1 MKDTL
6 DTFCELSG
14 QKVSLAKSKV
24 YFSPNIGHEQR
35 DEMCEVL
42 GMRSTPNLGNYLG
55 FPLKLPGASSQD
67 FDFVIDRVQA
77 KLQGWKASFLSMAGR
92 VLLTQSVTSAILA
105 YVMQGCVLPS
115 RVLNCLDRLNHDFI
129 WGSSMEKKK
138 MHLISWEKI
147 TKPKN
152 RGGLGIQSAKGR
164 NLTMAAKLCWRMET
178 ARNAR
183 WAKVLKKKY
192 RSRAHKK
199 KWELLV
205 CLESYLQR
213 KASL

>member
-67 FDFVIDRVQA
+67 FDFVIDRVQV
-77 KLQGWKASFLSMAGR
+77 KLQGWKASLLSMAGR
-92 VLLTQSVTSAILA
+92 VLLT
-105 YVMQGCVLPS
+105 
-115 RVLNCLDRLNHDFI
+115 
-129 WGSSMEKKK
+129 
-138 MHLISWEKI
+138 
-147 TKPKN
+147 
-152 RGGLGIQSAKGR
+152 
-164 NLTMAAKLCWRMET
+164 
-178 ARNAR
+178 
-183 WAKVLKKKY
+183 
-192 RSRAHKK
+192 
-199 KWELLV
+199 
-205 CLESYLQR
+205 
-213 KASL
+213 